1 MMIKFKARQHKVSH
15 IALALCVLV
24 SAGQLSASSMQ
35 HHAQSVSQQDII
47 IAELDCATNT
57 QQVSDEL
64 SWSAWITGKTRS
76 YRFHFLDLLE
86 LLSRNNQDVGDNS

>member
-1 MMIKFKARQHKVSH
+1 M
-15 IALALCVLV
+15 LCVLV
-24 SAGQLSASSMQ
+24 SAGQLSASSTQ
-35 HHAQSVSQQDII
+35 HNSKLASQQSH
-47 IAELDCATNT
+47 AFTELDCNPHT
-57 QQVSDEL
+57 QHASDEL